1 MNRFDLYLALI
12 EAAEGIMKLIH
23 LAVKNNKRK
32 HANKTPRMEYYWHV
46 CVGRLLKLSRSIQSG
61 VVYEW
66 LIPMSDD

>member
-1 MNRFDLYLALI
+1 
-12 EAAEGIMKLIH
+12 MKLIH
-23 LAVKNNKRK
+23 LAVKNNKHK
-32 HANKTPRMEYYWHV
+32 HANKTPRMECYWHV